1 MDYEE
6 FQKSE
11 FASFFNVQE
20 VERIQEPN
28 GFFRLHLKTGGFQE
42 FVDIELRLDASLQLQ
57 QASLELARAW
67 IGDEDSLNP
76 FARDI
81 CKSFIHDLAD
91 INNKK
96 IQDLVE
102 GIWDLHGK
110 KDEVIYIKSPAPS
123 ATRLAE
129 TQRAIKVFSGVLPL
143 LEINLPKF
151 KLKMENI
158 EISGKALLRVTFS
171 LIFCRY

>member
-11 FASFFNVQE
+11 FASFFNTRE

-28 GFFRLHLKTGGFQE
+28 GSIRVYLKTGGFQE
-42 FVDIELRLDASLQLQ
+42 FVDINLTLDASQRLCN
-57 QASLELARAW
+57 ASLELARAW

-76 FARDI
+76 FAKDI
-81 CKSFIHDLAD
+81 CKSFIHDLTD

-102 GIWDLHGK
+102 GIWDMHGK
-110 KDEVIYIKSPAPS
+110 KDEVIHLKKPAFS
-123 ATRLAE
+123 VTYLTE
-129 TQRAIKVFSGVLPL
+129 TQRAIKVFCGMLPFL
-143 LEINLPKF
+143 KLNLPKF
-151 KLKMENI
+151 NLKMENI
-158 EISGKALLRVTFS
+158 EISGKAFLRVS
-171 LIFCRY
+171 LSF